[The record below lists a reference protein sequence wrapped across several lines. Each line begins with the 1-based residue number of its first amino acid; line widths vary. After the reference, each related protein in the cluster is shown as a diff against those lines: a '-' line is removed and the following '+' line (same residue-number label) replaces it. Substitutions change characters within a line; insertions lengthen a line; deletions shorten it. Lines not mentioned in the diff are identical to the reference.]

1 METKTRR
8 YPAGTHLRRLKPAR
22 RATIVV
28 LRWVRNYAVC
38 EELDRYNYR
47 KLPALTLISQNN
59 LHSKAFEV
67 IYLTAGE
74 VCVADAASS
83 S

>member
-1 METKTRR
+1 METKYRR

-22 RATIVV
+22 RAAIVV

-67 IYLTAGE
+67 IYLPGE